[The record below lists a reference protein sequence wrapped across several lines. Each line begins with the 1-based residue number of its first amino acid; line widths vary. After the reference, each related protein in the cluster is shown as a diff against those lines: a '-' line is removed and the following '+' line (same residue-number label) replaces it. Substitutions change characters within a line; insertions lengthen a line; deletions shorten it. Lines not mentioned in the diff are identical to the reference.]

1 MTKSDLGK
9 LITFDDRADLAGA
22 EPFSHLAEFPVP
34 IQDLVTTGGK
44 GSLREAFF
52 GKENDFSYWESAD
65 TDNGLDQFLS
75 VIADANLGMAL
86 AVSPNSSVA
95 GKTPLNTT
103 NFIGLAGS
111 VNDDVLFGSHDRQ
124 SVLYGGSGG
133 RDVLAGGSNNDVLI
147 TSATKLMLAGTV
159 LGAQEYT
166 DQLTGGAG
174 ADTFVID
181 NDAPWEPATVE
192 KGLAA
197 VYSAKTLIT
206 DFNRAEGDRI
216 LSLGYDTEDIQIG
229 EVNTNSNQ
237 QSVTF
242 GGSLT
247 VVFDLSFA
255 REFDSNFTLRMSDFD
270 RF

>member
-1 MTKSDLGK
+1 
-9 LITFDDRADLAGA
+9 
-22 EPFSHLAEFPVP
+22 
-34 IQDLVTTGGK
+34 
-44 GSLREAFF
+44 
-52 GKENDFSYWESAD
+52 
-65 TDNGLDQFLS
+65 LDQFLS
-75 VIADANLGMAL
+75 VVADANLGLAL
-86 AVSPNSSVA
+86 AVSPNSSIT
-95 GKTPLNTT
+95 GKTPLNMA
-103 NFIGLAGS
+103 NFVGLAGS
-111 VNDDVLFGSHDRQ
+111 VNDDVLFGAHDTP

-133 RDVLAGGSNNDVLI
+133 RDVLVGGSNNDILI
-147 TSATKLMLAGTV
+147 TAPKLMLAGAV
-159 LGAQEYT
+159 LGAQDYT
-166 DQLTGGAG
+166 DDLTGGAG

-181 NDAPWEPATVE
+181 RDAPWEPATVE

-197 VYSAKTLIT
+197 IYSAKTLIT

-216 LSLGYDTEDIQIG
+216 LSMGYATEDIQIG

-270 RF
+270 KY